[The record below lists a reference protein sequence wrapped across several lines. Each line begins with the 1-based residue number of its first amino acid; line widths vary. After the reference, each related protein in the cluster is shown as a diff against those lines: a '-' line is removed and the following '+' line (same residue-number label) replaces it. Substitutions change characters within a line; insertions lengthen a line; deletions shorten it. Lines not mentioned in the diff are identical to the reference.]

1 MGRQVSRRTKEG
13 HPPFR
18 DSRRNQL
25 AQLVAMRKPPL
36 EGGAGTND
44 CLHRVLVALS
54 PLTT

>member
-1 MGRQVSRRTKEG
+1 MERRIRRRTEDG

-18 DSRRNQL
+18 DSRRDQVT
-25 AQLVAMRKPPL
+25 QLVAMRKPPL